1 TKNSAKSSERL
12 WYYHRARGK
21 CVLNLALRHVNTPAC
36 IEFLIFIVSHKKSS
50 YFHTMEPQA
59 LSNPF
64 MLIFGGIILLVVLYF
79 WNKKN
84 QTSLKSRRST
94 TFKQRYAQRKKT
106 DQEKR

>member
-1 TKNSAKSSERL
+1 
-12 WYYHRARGK
+12 
-21 CVLNLALRHVNTPAC
+21 
-36 IEFLIFIVSHKKSS
+36 
-50 YFHTMEPQA
+50 MEPQA

-64 MLIFGGIILLVVLYF
+64 ILVFGSLILVVVLYF

-84 QTSLKSRRST
+84 QTSLKSRRNK

>member
-1 TKNSAKSSERL
+1 
-12 WYYHRARGK
+12 
-21 CVLNLALRHVNTPAC
+21 
-36 IEFLIFIVSHKKSS
+36 
-50 YFHTMEPQA
+50 MEPQT

-64 MLIFGGIILLVVLYF
+64 MLIFGGLILLVVLYF

-84 QTSLKSRRST
+84 QTNLKSRKNI

>member
-1 TKNSAKSSERL
+1 
-12 WYYHRARGK
+12 
-21 CVLNLALRHVNTPAC
+21 
-36 IEFLIFIVSHKKSS
+36 
-50 YFHTMEPQA
+50 MEPQA

-64 MLIFGGIILLVVLYF
+64 ILIFGGLILVVVLYF

-84 QTSLKSRRST
+84 RTSLKSRKNT